1 MSDNLTAEQRR
12 KAMQAN
18 RSTGGKTTEWALRSR
33 LVSSGIS
40 GWLINCKDLPGSPDF
55 VFREKRLVIFVDGCF
70 WHGCELHRT
79 IPATNSRMW
88 AAKIERNRSR
98 DREVNAKLTKLGW
111 RVVRIWEHEL
121 DRDPDDVLDIIRSK
135 LEDLT

>member
-1 MSDNLTAEQRR
+1 
-12 KAMQAN
+12 
-18 RSTGGKTTEWALRSR
+18 
-33 LVSSGIS
+33 
-40 GWLINCKDLPGSPDF
+40 
-55 VFREKRLVIFVDGCF
+55 
-70 WHGCELHRT
+70 
-79 IPATNSRMW
+79 MW